1 MKITMRGRSQDGSY
15 PVIGSIDVIGASP
28 AGVLI
33 LGTSEGSK
41 YFQLQDEGGSW
52 VYVEARVVDRNSEYV
67 DWVKNESFW
76 FA

>member
-1 MKITMRGRSQDGSY
+1 MRINLRGRSQDGSY
-15 PVIGSIDVIGASP
+15 PVIGSIDVGIPP

>member
-1 MKITMRGRSQDGSY
+1 MNINLRGRSQDGSY
-15 PVIGSIDVIGASP
+15 PVIGSIDVGIPP

>member
-1 MKITMRGRSQDGSY
+1 MNINLRGRSQNGSY
-15 PVIGSIDVIGASP
+15 PFIGSIDVGTPP

-33 LGTSEGSK
+33 LATSEGSK

-52 VYVEARVVDRNSEYV
+52 VYVEARVVDRNSENV
-67 DWVKNESFW
+67 DWTRSESFW

>member
-52 VYVEARVVDRNSEYV
+52 VYIEARAVDRNSEDV
-67 DWVKNESFW
+67 DWARSGNFW
-76 FA
+76 FT